1 MNADGFTTPPRQ
13 IVPLRIANPTA
24 ADLPVCRRLSNETD
38 DHTGLTP
45 YFARELRLM
54 PENTMQKAPETPSA
68 AKRARK

>member
-38 DHTGLTP
+38 

-54 PENTMQKAPETPSA
+54 PESTMQKAPEAPSA